1 MREGVL
7 CSPRGG
13 NHFIFRVDSKLG
25 LMVLSDLLK
34 FEAVMKEY
42 RSAQNIEVL
51 KHSLDVMLKAR

>member
-7 CSPRGG
+7 CSPLGG
-13 NHFIFRVDSKLG
+13 NHFIFSVDRRLG
-25 LMVLSDLLK
+25 FTVISDLLK